1 MKLQNNW
8 LLDRPFAHRGWHNSE
23 IPENSL
29 TAFEEAIKRNY
40 GIQLDVVLTEDRK
53 VIVFNDPRLS
63 RMTGVDGYVANSTY
77 AGIKNLK
84 LGKTN
89 EHIPLL
95 SDVLKLVDGRVP
107 VIINIKSVQKLS
119 FESLVLDEIKNYKGD
134 VAIISLNPKTL
145 EWFKLNAPHIRRGQ
159 IGGVFTS
166 SLIPRSMRVQAKKL
180 NTEKQ
185 TEPNFIVYLVK
196 DMPSWALRKYASLPI
211 LGFVVKSV
219 EDVEKCKRLGYNMII
234 EDIEL

>member
-134 VAIISLNPKTL
+134 VAIISLNPKMDGYVTINPFYSKTL
-145 EWFKLNAPHIRRGQ
+145 LILAIVKNATLNILVC
-159 IGGVFTS
+159 VFYGES
-166 SLIPRSMRVQAKKL
+166 ICAFLLSP
-180 NTEKQ
+180 
-185 TEPNFIVYLVK
+185 
-196 DMPSWALRKYASLPI
+196 
-211 LGFVVKSV
+211 
-219 EDVEKCKRLGYNMII
+219 
-234 EDIEL
+234 